1 MFTTYHNRG
10 TAALERAE
18 TGGTSATMAGKN
30 SDGIFDVSRSQMSG
44 YDGQKA
50 AQKARLLEQRYQHE
64 MKSKPVMSRKA
75 SPRKGRNER
84 KAGK

>member
-10 TAALERAE
+10 TAALERFE

-30 SDGIFDVSRSQMSG
+30 SDGMFDVSRSQMSG
-44 YDGQKA
+44 YNGEKA

-75 SPRKGRNER
+75 SPRKGR